1 MSAQGIAAPYAEVGP
16 RTVARMTGVV
26 YLLFFVTAIVG
37 EVFLQQAGVSGI
49 HAASGDA
56 ATIARSL
63 TAHSVAFRLG
73 FAFGLVS
80 VALYV
85 AVTALFYR
93 LFAPVSRSAVLMAA
107 FFSLTGMAVQAV
119 ASVFQIAPLVIQAGS
134 PYLSV
139 FSAPQTQALELLFLN
154 LNAQA
159 LGVGL
164 VFDGLFLLLIGYL
177 IFRSTFLPR
186 MLGAPLALA
195 GLGWLTYLWPPLAAS
210 LAPYIQ
216 VLGFAAEVALMLW
229 LLIMGVN
236 AQRWAA
242 LGCAGWRHRRVRRL
256 NALAV

>member
-139 FSAPQTQALELLFLN
+139 FSAPQTQAL
-154 LNAQA
+154 
-159 LGVGL
+159 GVGL